1 MKNSK
6 NILNELKELTYKKKV
21 YLIKEKLN
29 LIDKLI
35 KGKVFEEYLAF
46 LFEGNGYIATI
57 NGGLT

>member
-29 LIDKLI
+29 LMR
-35 KGKVFEEYLAF
+35 
-46 LFEGNGYIATI
+46 
-57 NGGLT
+57 